1 VLSFIHCICS
11 GNLSTGVALMNDK
24 DRHHRLTPAE
34 TPKKHKQEQ
43 QDEITRQIAYYLAKG
58 KKITQVPRGQGA
70 GNSEQNF

>member
-1 VLSFIHCICS
+1 
-11 GNLSTGVALMNDK
+11 MNER
-24 DRHHRLTPAE
+24 DRYHKLTSPE